1 MEPYYFTQLD
11 KLHKT
16 AYQAM
21 KTGLTDLAPSFPVPK
36 LENKEL
42 ADIFFEL
49 RLDCP
54 EIFYVVG
61 FKYRFYKESDH
72 MEMIPEY
79 LFNKAKIKEHQK
91 ALAARV
97 TKLIRPA
104 QTMSELEKEQYIH
117 DFICTNVVYD
127 KLKKQY
133 SHEIIGPLGHGVGVC
148 EGIAKSVKILCDSL
162 GIWCVIAI
170 SEANKEKGIQYRHA
184 WNVVKVGG
192 QYYHLDVTFDN
203 SLGHG
208 DGIRYDYFNLSDKQF
223 FRDHQP
229 VIYQVP
235 ACYESQNNYYSI
247 NKLVFTKME
256 QVEKRALWAMRKK
269 QRLIFLWKGSY
280 LTREVLNEIVTL
292 LGQTA
297 SQKGKHIKVSLN
309 WSQAVLAVDFVEL
322 ELAEELSIE
331 EANEGE
337 RRKYN
342 EHD

>member
-11 KLHKT
+11 KQQKS
-16 AYQAM
+16 AYQAI
-21 KTGLTDLAPSFPVPK
+21 KTGLNELAPSFLIPR
-36 LENKEL
+36 LENKDLGE
-42 ADIFFEL
+42 IFFKL
-49 RLDCP
+49 RLDYP
-54 EIFYVVG
+54 EIFYGEG
-61 FKYRFYKESDH
+61 FKYRFYQESDH

-91 ALAARV
+91 ALSSRIN
-97 TKLIRPA
+97 KLVRPA
-104 QTMSELEKEQYIH
+104 LQLSELEKEQYIH
-117 DFICTNVVYD
+117 DFICSNVVYD

-148 EGIAKSVKILCDSL
+148 EGIAKAVKILCDSL

-170 SEANKEKGIQYRHA
+170 SEANKEKGIRYRHA
-184 WNVVKVGG
+184 WNIVRVGG
-192 QYYHLDVTFDN
+192 QYYHLDATFDN

-208 DGIRYDYFNLSDKQF
+208 AGIRYDYFNLSDKQF

-235 ACYESQNNYYSI
+235 SCNDNAKNYYSV
-247 NKLVFTKME
+247 NKLAFTKME

-269 QRLIFLWKGSY
+269 QRLVFLWKGSY
-280 LTREVLNEIVTL
+280 LTREVLNEILAL

-297 SQKGKHIKVSLN
+297 AQKGKHIKVSLN
-309 WSQAVLAVDFVEL
+309 WPQAVLGVDFVEM
-322 ELAEELSIE
+322 ELAEELIIE

-337 RRKYN
+337 L
-342 EHD
+342 